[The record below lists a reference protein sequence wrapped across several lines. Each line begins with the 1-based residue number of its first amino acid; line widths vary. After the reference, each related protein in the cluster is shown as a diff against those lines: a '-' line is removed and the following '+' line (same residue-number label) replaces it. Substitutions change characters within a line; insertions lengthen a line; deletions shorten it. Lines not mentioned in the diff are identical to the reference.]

1 MVSRFDVQ
9 ANLPETSPFL
19 SAQMIVL
26 SVFFQVLI
34 VLVMF
39 NYQKKEII
47 EPLRKGNVQ
56 GSFMLLHNYR
66 NDKSI
71 HDLIANKVL

>member
-1 MVSRFDVQ
+1 MYKLICQKPAF
-9 ANLPETSPFL
+9 
-19 SAQMIVL
+19 
-26 SVFFQVLI
+26 I

-39 NYQKKEII
+39 NYQRKEII

-56 GSFMLLHNYR
+56 GSFMLLHNYI

-71 HDLIANKVL
+71 HKFGKYNQQRYDLIAIKVL